1 MDALHDLSNIA
12 WIAGGSAAVILTL
25 LWLGMVVI
33 GEQESGL
40 VVRRYGRELPAGR
53 MIATAGEAGYQARML
68 PPGWHFPLFRWKYKV
83 QRVPLIEV
91 SSGQIAL
98 VVAKDGA
105 AIPSERVLAKEV
117 DCDNFQD
124 AVRFLDE
131 GGEKGRQLRIL
142 TAGKYRINPAL
153 FDIVTAATAPHFG
166 LSPEQL
172 YVFRVPS
179 DRVGIVTALDGRP
192 IASGDLAGPTVKGH
206 DSFQSAQAF
215 IEAGGCRG
223 LQEDVLLSGAWN
235 LNPWFVSV
243 ELVSLTEI
251 PIGYV
256 GVVVSYVGG
265 EHVDV
270 TGDGFSHGDLV
281 ERGRKGVWVEPL
293 LPGKHPLNTR
303 TMKVELV
310 PTTNIVLNWANRS
323 EAHHYDAGLSSI
335 TVRSRD
341 GFSFGLDVSAII
353 HVGMKNAPRVISR
366 VGSMQNLVDHV
377 LQPTVGNYFRNSAQE
392 VTVLEFLSARSARQ
406 REAYLHIR
414 AAVAAYDVDCID
426 ALIGDITPPAE
437 LMKTQTDKKIADEMQ
452 RTYDAQR
459 EAQMRRQMLERETAA
474 ANMQAEV
481 VRSEQQVLIHQQV
494 AEARIAAARG
504 EAEAA
509 RLRAQADADV
519 QRVSAAA
526 QADATRLAAEA
537 EAVATRQRGE
547 ASADAERARGSAVA
561 ASYEAGIHALGE
573 QSYTAVQLASILGQ
587 AGLKLVPDVVLGEGR
602 SSLADVL
609 LARMATGSPAVAQA
623 VPVIE
628 ATTPATT
635 PTNGHAKG

>member
-1 MDALHDLSNIA
+1 MVIFNLPLFA
-12 WIAGGSAAVILTL
+12 WIAIGSAAL
-25 LWLGMVVI
+25 LVFSVAFGVVVI
-33 GEQESGL
+33 GELQSGL
-40 VVRRYGRELPAGR
+40 VIKRYGRPLPAGR
-53 MIATAGEAGYQARML
+53 IIATDGEAGFQAQML
-68 PPGWHFPLFRWKYKV
+68 PPGWHFPLWRWKYKV
-83 QRVPLIEV
+83 RKVPLVEV
-91 SSGQIAL
+91 APGQIAL

-105 AIPSERVLAKEV
+105 PIPTERVLAKET

-124 AVRFLDE
+124 PVRFLQE
-131 GGEKGRQLRIL
+131 GGEKGRQLGIL

-153 FDIVTAATAPHFG
+153 FDIVTANRAQQFG
-166 LSPEQL
+166 LMPEQL
-172 YVFRVPS
+172 FVFRVPS
-179 DRVGIVTALDGRP
+179 DRVGIITALDGRP
-192 IASGDLAGPTVKGH
+192 IPAGDLAGPAVSGH
-206 DSFQSAQAF
+206 DSYQCAQAF

-223 LQEDVLLSGAWN
+223 LQEEVLLSGAWN

-243 ELVSLTEI
+243 ELIPLTEI

-265 EHVDV
+265 EHLDV
-270 TGDGFSHGDLV
+270 SGDGFSHGDLV

-293 LPGKHPLNTR
+293 LPGKHPVNTR
-303 TMKVELV
+303 AMKIELV
-310 PTTNIVLNWANRS
+310 PTTNIVLNWASRS
-323 EAHHYDAGLSSI
+323 ESHHYDQGLDSI

-341 GFSFGLDVSAII
+341 GFGFDLDVSTII
-353 HVGMKNAPRVISR
+353 HIGMKNAPRVISR

-426 ALIGDITPPAE
+426 CLIGDIMPPDE
-437 LMKTQTDKKIADEMQ
+437 LMKTQTDKKIADELQ

-481 VRSEQQVLIHQQV
+481 VRSEQQVRIQEMV
-494 AEARIAAARG
+494 AEARVAAARG
-504 EAEAA
+504 EAESAKV
-509 RLRAQADADV
+509 RAIAEAEV

-526 QADATRLAAEA
+526 GADALRLAAEA
-537 EAVATRQRGE
+537 DAEATRVRGD
-547 ASADAERARGSAVA
+547 ANADAERARGEA
-561 ASYEAGIHALGE
+561 AAATYKAGIDALGE

-602 SSLADVL
+602 SNLADVL
-609 LARMATGSPAVAQA
+609 LAKMAVNRPEVPAVI
-623 VPVIE
+623 VNG
-628 ATTPATT
+628 
-635 PTNGHAKG
+635 TNGASGAAKIS